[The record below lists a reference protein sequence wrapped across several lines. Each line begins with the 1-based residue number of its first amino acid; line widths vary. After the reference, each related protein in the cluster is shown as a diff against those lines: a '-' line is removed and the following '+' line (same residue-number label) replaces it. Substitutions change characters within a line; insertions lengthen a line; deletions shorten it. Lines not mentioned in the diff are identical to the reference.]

1 MRSGSSRAS
10 AERAGAVL
18 QQVAQAPTRAWQP
31 PPRSAALA
39 TRTLGQC
46 RAEQMLAEEISVTPS
61 NTVAFRRRAPS
72 RQELEAYRWLTR
84 SWSPAMRRLMFPQ
97 FHALETLST

>member
-31 PPRSAALA
+31 PPRSVALA

-46 RAEQMLAEEISVTPS
+46 RAEQMLAEEICVT
-61 NTVAFRRRAPS
+61 S

-97 FHALETLST
+97 FHALETASTQDRTRTGR